1 MNHKNSQIEKD
12 FEKLGRLKMFSW
24 LNPVELKTLGS
35 ALAMS
40 NHSRGRV
47 ISDESLG
54 ADQAHILV
62 AGIARI
68 TYLNASDESVTVAL
82 LPPGPIFELTSVAM
96 SGFKFRCEA
105 YRDCRV
111 GTLDWKAFDGIS
123 SNGSELA
130 FRRFHQN
137 DLKYCYRL
145 LRRTSSSLDPGLTE
159 RVAITMLDL
168 AEGFGIED
176 SRGMLLSISPSH
188 REIADIVGASRPRVT
203 ECLTQMERDH
213 LLFRQGR
220 TFIVNA
226 EKLSSALAATAG
238 FPSKRQADLASR
250 DYSSGTQP
258 QPNRRRVPRVRID
271 PAQAALR
278 FIDDCERWSD
288 LPESLSRPW

>member
-1 MNHKNSQIEKD
+1 MNELKSQCERD
-12 FEKLGRLKMFSW
+12 LEKLGRLKIFSW
-24 LNPVELKTLGS
+24 LNPFELKTLGS

-47 ISDESLG
+47 IFHKSLG

-82 LPPGPIFELTSVAM
+82 LPPGPIFELPSLAK
-96 SGFKFRCEA
+96 SGFEFRCEA

-111 GTLDWKAFDGIS
+111 GTLDWKAFDGITL
-123 SNGSELA
+123 NGSELA
-130 FRRFHQN
+130 FRKFHQN
-137 DLKYCYRL
+137 DLKYRYQLL
-145 LRRTSSSLDPGLTE
+145 LRTSTSLDLGLSE

-168 AEGFGIED
+168 AEGFGIEE
-176 SRGMLLSISPSH
+176 SRGILLSISPSH

-238 FPSKRQADLASR
+238 FPSKQQADLASR

-258 QPNRRRVPRVRID
+258 HPNTHRVPRVRID

-278 FIDDCERWSD
+278 FIDDCERWSG